1 MVPLHSQ
8 SFYVFFGSQGP
19 LQAIPVTWTKT
30 VPCIS
35 CFPLKQ
41 KLPKQDMLD
50 MANSAEPGHCFICFC
65 SVKHMWIQS
74 FPEGKCL
81 HTGKI
86 RMRCDPH
93 KLQ

>member
-1 MVPLHSQ
+1 MVLLLRQ
-8 SFYVFFGSQGP
+8 SFHMFFGSQDP

-30 VPCIS
+30 VSCIS
-35 CFPLKQ
+35 CFPLQQ

-50 MANSAEPGHCFICFC
+50 MAIVLRQGPTSAA
-65 SVKHMWIQS
+65 SAMWIQS
-74 FPEGKCL
+74 FPEGKSL

-86 RMRCDPH
+86 SMRCDSH